1 MFLMNFLFD
10 FNDLN
15 GIFSGD
21 RRDAGPENPRRSEL
35 YTSKNWLKLIPNAAV
50 GEPPAIFPAL
60 FDPDKAAWNDLLD
73 MDSGSHFMPSTPATR
88 PDENHIGIR
97 LGLDP
102 ETKISLAGLK
112 AKPPTIQISVCFGRP
127 YVTLQT
133 RASPFYAPASELD
146 PKLQVVQTTFI
157 QTFTA
162 PTGKDDLL
170 HPTWFRHLGLVQY
183 RPMPNENRN
192 HRYQFSVGIIVTS
205 ADGTKVHHYS
215 HDPEMD
221 IGE

>member
-10 FNDLN
+10 FDDLN
-15 GIFSGD
+15 GTFCGD
-21 RRDAGPENPRRSEL
+21 RDIVGPGIPKRSEL

-50 GEPPAIFPAL
+50 GEPPANFPPR
-60 FDPDKAAWNDLLD
+60 FDPDQADWDDQLD
-73 MDSGSHFMPSTPATR
+73 MDSGTHFMPSTPALR
-88 PDENHIGIR
+88 MDEGHIGIR

-102 ETKISLAGLK
+102 KTPISLPVLK
-112 AKPPTIQISVCFGRP
+112 ANPPTIQLSVCFGRP
-127 YVTLQT
+127 FATRQV
-133 RASPFYAPASELD
+133 RASPFYAPSDELD

-157 QTFTA
+157 QTFA
-162 PTGKDDLL
+162 VPTGRDNLS